1 MFYTKIVMMNGCSHE
16 LQAQA
21 GETVTSAY
29 AVDSETM
36 RKLYKFNMS
45 FFQKKGGAL
54 SDDIGDDYIGWGG
67 PCVQLML
74 QTL

>member
-45 FFQKKGGAL
+45 FFQKKGVHFPMIL
-54 SDDIGDDYIGWGG
+54 VMITLGG
-67 PCVQLML
+67 VVLVSN
-74 QTL
+74 